1 MATGKLQSETGVPDE
16 KTLALEA
23 GSNSLN
29 AYCLSS
35 YGAFMAVCQLSPSG
49 IREVFCQTNPAE
61 LEELADSVL
70 ENIREYRSEPEK
82 HEGEIKDLFYK
93 REVLL
98 SMAADNAEKKSVTPD
113 ESGKFTTSRSDN

>member
-1 MATGKLQSETGVPDE
+1 MPTAKSESKTGVPDD

-49 IREVFCQTNPAE
+49 IREVFCNTNPAE
-61 LEELADSVL
+61 LEELADSL
-70 ENIREYRSEPEK
+70 LDNIRDYRSEPEK

-113 ESGKFTTSRSDN
+113 QEGKFTTSRSDS

>member
-1 MATGKLQSETGVPDE
+1 MATGKSQSETEVPDE
-16 KTLALEA
+16 KTLALSD

-49 IREVFCQTNPAE
+49 IREVFCHSNPAE

-70 ENIREYRSEPEK
+70 DNIKEHRSEPEK

-98 SMAADNAEKKSVTPD
+98 SMAEDNAEANLVTGDD
-113 ESGKFTTSRSDN
+113 EGKFRTSLSEE